1 MTVALACVRVKDC
14 MAHQN
19 VLKTALLEKENWCVF
34 SSPDGTEIRYT
45 LESVFLQTV

>member
-1 MTVALACVRVKDC
+1 MTVALACIRVKDC

-34 SSPDGTEIRYT
+34 SSPDGTEICYT
-45 LESVFLQTV
+45 LKSVFL